1 LARVRLWSF
10 GLATIGAILCA
21 VGVAP
26 VSWIERGRLP
36 PFDAGW
42 YLGMMIAPA
51 VAVAIVLVYQWN
63 IRVDRASSIALIVLG
78 IGTGLYPFWGPP
90 IWPAMTMRLD
100 WIGTILSMYLPG
112 VLIAAAGLLQLRLSA
127 SEQLGRRSRSA
138 TLVGHQP

>member
-1 LARVRLWSF
+1 MKLWSF
-10 GLATIGAILCA
+10 GLATLGAILCA

-26 VSWIERGRLP
+26 VSWIERGKLP

-51 VAVAIVLVYQWN
+51 VAVAIVLIYQWN
-63 IRVDRASSIALIVLG
+63 LRIDRRSSIALIVLG

-112 VLIAAAGLLQLRLSA
+112 ILIAAGGLLQFGLPPGAR
-127 SEQLGRRSRSA
+127 LGRRYRS
-138 TLVGHQP
+138 VGAPSTA